1 MLNAFK
7 RTLLVAYLWVES
19 LFDYIFGQKYNP
31 FYYLGALTWF
41 FFWVVS
47 VSGIY
52 LFLGGFDTGVTEV
65 YDSVQWLT
73 HDNWY
78 LGGIMRSLHRYG
90 SDAMVLTTVAHLLR
104 EFCMDR
110 YHGVRW
116 FAWFTGVP
124 LIWLLITSGITGYWL
139 VWDEL
144 AQYLAIASFEWLDAI
159 GIFSE
164 PIANNFLRD
173 GSLTDRFFTLLIF
186 MHIFVPLFLLF
197 TMWVHLMRMAH
208 AETNPPRQVALGAFG
223 FLIVLSLVF
232 PAVSHGPADLGK
244 VVMNVGL
251 DWFYLAG
258 YPIYDMWG
266 GEVLWIV
273 AVGTSFALAMVPFI
287 VPKEKYIPAVVDL
300 PNCNGCTRCFV
311 DCPFGAV
318 TMQPRTD
325 GSRYEEEAIVK
336 ENFCTGCGI
345 CVGSCP
351 ASSPFRRSEDLV
363 TGIDLPHLRLSD
375 LRTRMTEEA
384 GRLSGE
390 TKVLVFGCE
399 HGVDLK
405 ALESPEVGTVT
416 FTCIGQMP

>member
-173 GSLTDRFFTLLIF
+173 
-186 MHIFVPLFLLF
+186 
-197 TMWVHLMRMAH
+197 
-208 AETNPPRQVALGAFG
+208 
-223 FLIVLSLVF
+223 
-232 PAVSHGPADLGK
+232 
-244 VVMNVGL
+244 
-251 DWFYLAG
+251 
-258 YPIYDMWG
+258 
-266 GEVLWIV
+266 
-273 AVGTSFALAMVPFI
+273 
-287 VPKEKYIPAVVDL
+287 
-300 PNCNGCTRCFV
+300 
-311 DCPFGAV
+311 
-318 TMQPRTD
+318 
-325 GSRYEEEAIVK
+325 
-336 ENFCTGCGI
+336 
-345 CVGSCP
+345 
-351 ASSPFRRSEDLV
+351 
-363 TGIDLPHLRLSD
+363 
-375 LRTRMTEEA
+375 
-384 GRLSGE
+384 
-390 TKVLVFGCE
+390 
-399 HGVDLK
+399 
-405 ALESPEVGTVT
+405 
-416 FTCIGQMP
+416 

>member
-1 MLNAFK
+1 N
-7 RTLLVAYLWVES
+7 
-19 LFDYIFGQKYNP
+19 
-31 FYYLGALTWF
+31 
-41 FFWVVS
+41 
-47 VSGIY
+47 
-52 LFLGGFDTGVTEV
+52 
-65 YDSVQWLT
+65 
-73 HDNWY
+73 
-78 LGGIMRSLHRYG
+78 
-90 SDAMVLTTVAHLLR
+90 
-104 EFCMDR
+104 
-110 YHGVRW
+110 
-116 FAWFTGVP
+116 
-124 LIWLLITSGITGYWL
+124 
-139 VWDEL
+139 
-144 AQYLAIASFEWLDAI
+144 
-159 GIFSE
+159 
-164 PIANNFLRD
+164 
-173 GSLTDRFFTLLIF
+173 GSLTDRFFTLLIC

-416 FTCIGQMP
+416 FTCIGQMPPSFIDYAVNRLDIDGIMLTGCRSGDCYHRLGVIWTEERLTGYRDPYLRPRIERDQMRVCWAASIENPRLSREIDAFKAELQGMKASGPAVDDETAVTGATGE